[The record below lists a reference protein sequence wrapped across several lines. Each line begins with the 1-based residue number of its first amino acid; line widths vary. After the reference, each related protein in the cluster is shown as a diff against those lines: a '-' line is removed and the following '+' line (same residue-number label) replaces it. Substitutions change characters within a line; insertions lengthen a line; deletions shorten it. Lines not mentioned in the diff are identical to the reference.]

1 MVANKLLTAIAVT
14 LLIAQT
20 INAQELEEVEKNNSG
35 ITRVSSRVDFSAAV
49 GASVYSAS
57 LGATRT
63 HGLLKSNKLRLGY
76 GLRFSGMYGN
86 DLNYTTA
93 PAKLIAEDKVDTFFI
108 GEPISLGLNAVI
120 HIGYQFTPK
129 LYAGFNIDAVGLGF
143 GATNKGRSLPRDPAS
158 TAPVS
163 VLARPTSYNVLLVG
177 DNDIGYLKSEFTVGY
192 SISESLMIRA
202 GYDFTFSE
210 YTTQVKLDDAND
222 RFRYKASMFFLGVSY
237 NIESKFD

>member
-14 LLIAQT
+14 LLIGQT
-20 INAQELEEVEKNNSG
+20 INAQESEVETNTFG
-35 ITRVSSRVDFSAAV
+35 ITRVSSRIDFSAAV

-129 LYAGFNIDAVGLGF
+129 LYARFNIDAVGLGF
-143 GATNKGRSLPRDPAS
+143 GATNKRRFLPRDPAS

-177 DNDIGYLKSEFTVGY
+177 DNDIGSLKAQFFARYKFNEHFAVQ
-192 SISESLMIRA
+192 A
-202 GYDFTFSE
+202 GMQNLFNELITE
-210 YTTQVKLDDAND
+210 KVWQAVPEKND
-222 RFRYKASMFFLGVSY
+222 RFRAASSHGFAGLTYYFSL
-237 NIESKFD
+237 